1 MTMEGNAI
9 QTSARFI
16 LGEMEAALGT
26 IDPDS
31 LEEAVMAILSAGTV
45 FIYGV
50 GRSGLIGQAFAVR
63 LVQLGI
69 DVHFVG
75 DMTTPIVSRED
86 VVIIVSNTGETMS
99 AVQTANIVRR
109 VGAKVI
115 SITGNPNSKLGHAAN
130 IVLELSSSRD
140 EQRKKYAPLG
150 TIFEGAALVLF
161 DSMVSIIMDRTG
173 QNEASLRRRHAIWV

>member
-1 MTMEGNAI
+1 MQESLQYILREMQEAL
-9 QTSARFI
+9 ARI
-16 LGEMEAALGT
+16 DPQAVENSIAALA
-26 IDPDS
+26 
-31 LEEAVMAILSAGTV
+31 EARKI

-63 LVQLGI
+63 LVQMGF

-75 DMTTPIVSRED
+75 DMTTPFVDECD
-86 VVIIVSNTGETMS
+86 LVIIVSNTGETMS

-115 SITGNPNSKLGHAAN
+115 SVTSNPNSKLGHASN
-130 IVLELSSSRD
+130 IVLEVGQIKD
-140 EQRKKYAPLG
+140 DQKKKYAPLG
-150 TIFEGAALVLF
+150 TIFEDAALVLF
-161 DSMVSIIMDRTG
+161 DSLVPVIMERMD

>member
-1 MTMEGNAI
+1 M
-9 QTSARFI
+9 QTSAQFI
-16 LGEMEAALGT
+16 LGEMEAALGA
-26 IDPDS
+26 INADA
-31 LEEAVMAILSAGTV
+31 LEEAVRAILSAGTV

-75 DMTTPIVSRED
+75 DMTTPIVSSED

-109 VGAKVI
+109 VGPRSYPSPATPTP
-115 SITGNPNSKLGHAAN
+115 SWGMPAT
-130 IVLELSSSRD
+130 SSSSSSSQD

-161 DSMVSIIMDRTG
+161 DSIVSIIMERTG

>member
-1 MTMEGNAI
+1 MSEDLM
-9 QTSARFI
+9 QTASHFI
-16 LGEMEAALGT
+16 LGEMEAALST
-26 IDPDS
+26 IDLQA
-31 LEEAVMAILSAGTV
+31 LEEAVTSILSARTV

-115 SITGNPNSKLGHAAN
+115 SITGNPNSKLGHASN
-130 IVLELSSSRD
+130 IVLELQSSRD

-150 TIFEGAALVLF
+150 TIFEGAALILF
-161 DSMVSIIMDRTG
+161 DSMVSIIMEKTG

>member
-1 MTMEGNAI
+1 ME
-9 QTSARFI
+9 T
-16 LGEMEAALGT
+16 ALST
-26 IDPDS
+26 IDPTS
-31 LEEAVMAILSAGTV
+31 LDDAVSSILDAETV

-99 AVQTANIVRR
+99 AVQSANIVRR

-130 IVLELSSSRD
+130 IILELSSTKD
-140 EQRKKYAPLG
+140 EYRKKYAPLG

-161 DSMVSIIMDRTG
+161 DSMVSILMEKTG
-173 QNEASLRRRHAIWV
+173 QNETSLRRRHAIWV